1 MTIFRI
7 IYKDGKA
14 TDVKG
19 DKLSYHSNL
28 RTVMVCKNDG
38 TMVAVVNLDEIRAVK
53 ELLDN
58 NGVK

>member
-1 MTIFRI
+1 MTVFRI

-19 DKLSYHSNL
+19 DKLSYHSTM
-28 RTVMVCKNDG
+28 RMVMVFRHDG
-38 TMVAVVNLDEIRAVK
+38 TMVATINLDEVRAVK

-58 NGVK
+58 GEAK